1 MQARPN
7 VSVSRFDRKSLAIG
21 SRIFTL
27 RRARGLTRQQLANLS
42 GVDRCVI
49 FQIEIG
55 RTKAP
60 QIRVLEKLS
69 RAMGVGVGRFL
80 DVRGTTLTMLE
91 DPLINTLRSLVKNLG
106 WKQREQVIKTLRYVG
121 GPAWLRKT

>member
-1 MQARPN
+1 M
-7 VSVSRFDRKSLAIG
+7 
-21 SRIFTL
+21 L
-27 RRARGLTRQQLANLS
+27 RLARGLTRQQLANLS

-69 RAMGVGVGRFL
+69 QALGVGVGRFL
-80 DVRGTTLTMLE
+80 DERGTTLTMLE
-91 DPLINTLRSLVKNLG
+91 DPLINTLRPLVKNLDG
-106 WKQREQVIKTLRYVG
+106 KQREQVVKTVRHVG
-121 GPAWLRKT
+121 GSAWLRKT